1 MKVKRPAEAS
11 SVAPGVWWRAPIGL
25 ICSVL
30 VLAGCASGSPAP
42 IENRQSPASVGSVA
56 SERYSV
62 RLGDT
67 LYAIAF
73 RFGVDYRTLAATNGI
88 APPYIIYPGQSLIVR
103 PGRGQPVASAPLS
116 EPSPS
121 PPARSAPPAGAATPS
136 PAVAFP
142 AVSPSHS
149 PTVTSPMA
157 APANVPA
164 PSPRTPAPPLAAASK
179 PAPPLAPVGAWRW
192 PSQGPVTRGYS
203 ATVHKGID
211 IGGRRGEPV
220 VAVAA
225 GDVVYAGTGIVGFGE
240 LLIIKHDDVY
250 LSAYGHNDRLLVA
263 EGARV
268 SAGQQIAE
276 KGSTGTDVV
285 KLHFEIR
292 KEGKPIDPIQ
302 LLPRR

>member
-1 MKVKRPAEAS
+1 M
-11 SVAPGVWWRAPIGL
+11 GVDSFPVLSLPLSRFLRVSALLLLGCSLLLTGCGSGGRAPIEDRH
-25 ICSVL
+25 
-30 VLAGCASGSPAP
+30 SPSA
-42 IENRQSPASVGSVA
+42 VGGVA
-56 SERYSV
+56 SERYVV
-62 RLGDT
+62 RRGDT

-73 RFGVDYRTLAATNGI
+73 RFGMDFRSVAAANGI
-88 APPYIIYPGQSLIVR
+88 ASPYTIYPGQNLIIR
-103 PGRGQPVASAPLS
+103 PGSQQMPHSSPRPAPETSTARPAPVAAP
-116 EPSPS
+116 
-121 PPARSAPPAGAATPS
+121 ATRAAPVTPS
-136 PAVAFP
+136 PA
-142 AVSPSHS
+142 
-149 PTVTSPMA
+149 
-157 APANVPA
+157 APATGAPA
-164 PSPRTPAPPLAAASK
+164 TARSAAPAPPLAAARTP
-179 PAPPLAPVGAWRW
+179 PAARLPAVSAWRW
-192 PSQGPVTRGYS
+192 PSDGPVTRRYS

-211 IGGRRGEPV
+211 IGGGKGDPV

-268 SAGQQIAE
+268 AAGQQIAE

-292 KEGKPIDPIQ
+292 KEGKPIDPLQ